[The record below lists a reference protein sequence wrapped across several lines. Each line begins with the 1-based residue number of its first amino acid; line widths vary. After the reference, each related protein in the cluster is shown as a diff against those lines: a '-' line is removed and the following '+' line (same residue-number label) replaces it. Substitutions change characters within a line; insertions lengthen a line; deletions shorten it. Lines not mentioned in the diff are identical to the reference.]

1 MPHSYGF
8 FMESSSLSSLW
19 SETNSGSWGVFLTL
33 SAIFAA
39 FFYAWSCMR
48 ESKSSRMSPPLP
60 PGPRGL
66 PLVGNLLSLDP
77 ELHSYFAGLAKT
89 YGPIFKLRLGTR
101 LCVVIASPSI
111 AREVLKDHDATFAN
125 RGVNVAAGDVA
136 LYGGA
141 DIVFAPYGPEWR
153 MMRKVCALKML
164 SNTALDSVQELRHK
178 QVRKAVGYF
187 YSRVGSPVDVG
198 EQLFVAIL
206 NLTTNMLW
214 GGTMEEEGV
223 GAGVLAEF
231 REAMRDIAELSGK
244 PNISEL
250 YPGLARFDLQ
260 GIAKQMK
267 DVELRFDRIFE
278 KVINQRL
285 TMQKEGA
292 KESNDFL
299 TFLLRSIDEGGDG
312 KTPLTMTHLKAMLLD
327 MVVGSTDTSATTIE
341 FAMAEIMN
349 KPVVLQKAQKELDV
363 VVGKDS
369 IVQESHIH
377 KLPYLDA
384 VMKETLRLH
393 PALPV
398 LIPHCPS
405 ETCTVGGYTIPK
417 GSRIFVN
424 VWDIHRDSSNWKN
437 PLEFNPER
445 FLNGKYDYTG
455 SDFNYFPFGSG
466 KRICPGI
473 ATAERLVMHLLAS
486 LLHSFDW
493 KLPQGQT
500 KLDVSEKFGLVMK
513 KKVPMVAIP
522 TPRLLDSELYQ

>member
-1 MPHSYGF
+1 MTLPCPQ
-8 FMESSSLSSLW
+8 FMESISLSSLW
-19 SETNSGSWGVFLTL
+19 SETKNPDWVVFFTL
-33 SAIFAA
+33 SSILAAIL
-39 FFYAWSCMR
+39 YAWSCMKR
-48 ESKSSRMSPPLP
+48 SKNSPPLP

-66 PLVGNLLSLDP
+66 PLLGNLLSLDP
-77 ELHSYFAGLAKT
+77 QFHSYCAALAKT
-89 YGPIFKLRLGTR
+89 YGPIYKLRLGTR
-101 LCVVIASPSI
+101 LCVVIASPSL
-111 AREVLKDHDATFAN
+111 AREVLKDQDATFAN

-141 DIVFAPYGPEWR
+141 DIVYAPYGPEWR

-178 QVRKAVGYF
+178 QVRKAVSYF

-214 GGTMEEEGV
+214 GGTMEEEG
-223 GAGVLAEF
+223 AGVLPEF
-231 REAMRDIAELSGK
+231 RELMRDIAELAGK

-260 GIAKQMK
+260 GAAKQMK
-267 DVELRFDRIFE
+267 AIELRFDRIFE
-278 KVINQRL
+278 KVIEQRL
-285 TMQKEGA
+285 RMQKQSP
-292 KESNDFL
+292 KERNDFL

-327 MVVGSTDTSATTIE
+327 MVVGSTDTSSTTVE
-341 FAMAEIMN
+341 FAMAQMMN
-349 KPVVLQKAQKELDV
+349 KPEVLQKAQKELEV
-363 VVGKDS
+363 VVGKDT

-377 KLPYLDA
+377 QLPYLDA

-393 PALPV
+393 PALPL

-417 GSRIFVN
+417 GARIFVN
-424 VWDIHRDSSNWKN
+424 VWDIHRDPSIWKN

-445 FLNGKYDYTG
+445 FLNCKYDYTG

-466 KRICPGI
+466 RRICPGI
-473 ATAERLVMHLLAS
+473 ATAERLVMYLLAS

-493 KLPQGQT
+493 KLPPGET
-500 KLDVSEKFGLVMK
+500 ELDVSEKFGLVMK

>member
-1 MPHSYGF
+1 
-8 FMESSSLSSLW
+8 
-19 SETNSGSWGVFLTL
+19 
-33 SAIFAA
+33 
-39 FFYAWSCMR
+39 
-48 ESKSSRMSPPLP
+48 
-60 PGPRGL
+60 
-66 PLVGNLLSLDP
+66 
-77 ELHSYFAGLAKT
+77 
-89 YGPIFKLRLGTR
+89 
-101 LCVVIASPSI
+101 
-111 AREVLKDHDATFAN
+111 
-125 RGVNVAAGDVA
+125 
-136 LYGGA
+136 
-141 DIVFAPYGPEWR
+141 
-153 MMRKVCALKML
+153 
-164 SNTALDSVQELRHK
+164 
-178 QVRKAVGYF
+178 
-187 YSRVGSPVDVG
+187 
-198 EQLFVAIL
+198 
-206 NLTTNMLW
+206 
-214 GGTMEEEGV
+214 
-223 GAGVLAEF
+223 
-231 REAMRDIAELSGK
+231 
-244 PNISEL
+244 
-250 YPGLARFDLQ
+250 
-260 GIAKQMK
+260 MK

-349 KPVVLQKAQKELDV
+349 KPVVLQKALKELDV

-493 KLPQGQT
+493 KLPQGET